1 MRCGVAT
8 RSVHRPRLPHGK
20 NHPRPGHQRISLY
33 NTLSPGDVVWLGT
46 DDKPHN
52 MKVGDVLEIEITGT
66 GLPSQQGCGRRATI
80 TAGTNAAT

>member
-1 MRCGVAT
+1 MSQLGACIDPVSRTGRT
-8 RSVHRPRLPHGK
+8 I
-20 NHPRPGHQRISLY
+20 PGPVTSEISLY

-52 MKVGDVLEIEITGT
+52 MKVGDVLEIEITGI
-66 GLPSQQGCGRRATI
+66 GLLRNKVVERATI